1 MSRTPKPETTNNRQ
15 SPKATAAAAG
25 AAAMIAEVESPVS
38 PYPARRGGR
47 AIPDRSR
54 APDIGAACHDTRKD
68 AGRPLVRPEHN
79 AGPSIGPTD
88 SGLPAKQSAY
98 ARARREGRG

>member
-1 MSRTPKPETTNNRQ
+1 MARNPKPQDQDYRRA
-15 SPKATAAAAG
+15 SAG
-25 AAAMIAEVESPVS
+25 AAALAAEVERPVA
-38 PYPARRGGR
+38 PYPRRSGGR
-47 AIPDRSR
+47 AIPNRSR
-54 APDIGAACHDTRKD
+54 APDIGAACHDTRKV